1 MDVLRDYASVPD
13 ELKGSA
19 LAIGNFDGVHRGH
32 QAVIAHARKAAS
44 DADAPAGVMVFEPHP
59 RQFFERNRTLFRLT
73 PLALKLDLFRQ
84 LDLDYV
90 VVLDFDAAL
99 ASLDAEQFVRDV
111 LVSGLAVSHV
121 VTGLDFKFGRGRGG
135 SAETLSE
142 LGGDYGF
149 TASAVA
155 PVGENDEVFSSSR
168 VRAALRQADV
178 RGATEM
184 LGYWWRMRGIVRS
197 GEGRGH
203 GLGYPTANLGVPE
216 GMDLAH
222 GIYAVRV
229 WIEGKRIDGAAYL
242 GTRPT
247 FDGKE
252 PFVEAFL
259 FDFDG
264 DIYGAEI
271 DIEFIA
277 FLREDKRYSD
287 PEALSAQIAKDC
299 EAARQTLASV
309 ADDDPVLAHSLG
321 KKLAAGAD

>member
-1 MDVLRDYASVPD
+1 MDVLRDYASVPA

-32 QAVIAHARKAAS
+32 QAVLANAGNAAKAAS
-44 DADAPAGVMVFEPHP
+44 VPAGVMVFEPHP

-99 ASLDAEQFVRDV
+99 AGLDAEQFVSDV
-111 LVSGLAVSHV
+111 LVNGLAVSHV
-121 VTGLDFKFGRGRGG
+121 VTGRDFKFGRGRGG
-135 SAETLSE
+135 SADTLAE

-155 PVGENDEVFSSSR
+155 PVGEDDEVFSSSR
-168 VRAALRQADV
+168 IRAALRQADV
-178 RGATEM
+178 SGAAEM
-184 LGYWWRMRGIVRS
+184 LGYWWRMRGSVRS

-203 GLGYPTANLGVPE
+203 GLGYPTANLAVPA

-229 WIEGKRIDGAAYL
+229 WVQGKRIDGAAYL

-247 FDGKE
+247 FDGSE
-252 PFVEAFL
+252 PFVETFL

-264 DIYGAEI
+264 DIYGTEI
-271 DIEFIA
+271 DVEFIA
-277 FLREDKRYSD
+277 FLREDQRFSD
-287 PEALSAQIAKDC
+287 PEALSSQIAKDC
-299 EAARQTLASV
+299 EAARHALA
-309 ADDDPVLAHSLG
+309 AIAGNDPVLVHSLG
-321 KKLAAGAD
+321 KKLAAGAV